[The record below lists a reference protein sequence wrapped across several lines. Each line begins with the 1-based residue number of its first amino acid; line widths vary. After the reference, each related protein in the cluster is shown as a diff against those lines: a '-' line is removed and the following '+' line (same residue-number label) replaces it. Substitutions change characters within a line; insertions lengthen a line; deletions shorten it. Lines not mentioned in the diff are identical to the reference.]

1 MHFTQNQIK
10 IELTYIGYILSS
22 SKFTDLICNILS
34 EFQQDSSKMLEIDNK
49 FKILDQLLNT
59 AKTYGASVDFI
70 ASIFTVFTMF
80 TRNSDYNLSLDYYF

>member
-1 MHFTQNQIK
+1 
-10 IELTYIGYILSS
+10 
-22 SKFTDLICNILS
+22 
-34 EFQQDSSKMLEIDNK
+34 MLEIDNK